1 MTALPSLPLLVP
13 VVATT
18 GRNLCDSPLPTDT
31 CARCSVCLAMASVLG
46 FVRRCLPARA
56 AAALASSLYF
66 LQGTL
71 QKIHLHRLLG
81 EQALEL
87 KDFLSVGRRMGTRA
101 RCFFAWFSRFK
112 LSAPLVEA
120 SSGYPELLSQLIHA
134 LASPHPFY
142 GHALDL
148 PGISLSSLHSRFLSR
163 RVCPSRVCQFKGSVQ
178 LIVMIQQQI
187 AMLASDSQ
195 PNEYPF

>member
-87 KDFLSVGRRMGTRA
+87 KDFLSVGRRMDTRA

-142 GHALDL
+142 GTSGNIAFVSPLAFPL
-148 PGISLSSLHSRFLSR
+148 PESVPIASVPIQGVS
-163 RVCPSRVCQFKGSVQ
+163 PPGSE
-178 LIVMIQQQI
+178 QI
-187 AMLASDSQ
+187 AEGSRYDRN
-195 PNEYPF
+195 P